1 MALRL
6 GQADGGGAHLEFPQ
20 RKVEVGFA
28 GDEGTAAQ
36 VHRHCFAAVELEQ
49 QRESVVVGSEV
60 SHGERHRHRLPG
72 LQREEEERSEWRWR
86 WR

>member
-6 GQADGGGAHLEFPQ
+6 GQSDGRGAHLEFTQ

-36 VHRHCFAAVELEQ
+36 VHRHCFAAVELEE
-49 QRESVVVGSEV
+49 QR
-60 SHGERHRHRLPG
+60 
-72 LQREEEERSEWRWR
+72 
-86 WR
+86 